1 MDISYV
7 KQSLHKTETSHVT
20 NLDGNNKDPL
30 IVVQYPQIDKTV
42 LPSPYQIDTY
52 PLALILTKIKG
63 KLVLITSS
71 YNTSTAI
78 NDLISDSSKY
88 KFKLDT
94 CKDLSL
100 AIIYEITQDY
110 KETIDKLNSDTLAI
124 EADLSSATD
133 NNVMY
138 QIMSL
143 IKSSEALSIALQSNK
158 PVIQNILKDT
168 QYFNSNNYNDLAN
181 LINSEF
187 EQSEENTDYL
197 KSVLNSY
204 SNLVSS
210 IISNNSNTIMSTLT
224 KVTVVLSIIS
234 AIAGTFS
241 MNYIVP
247 FAHLSD
253 SFYYMVIF
261 MLLAS
266 YATLKYL
273 KHKHIL

>member
-1 MDISYV
+1 
-7 KQSLHKTETSHVT
+7 
-20 NLDGNNKDPL
+20 
-30 IVVQYPQIDKTV
+30 
-42 LPSPYQIDTY
+42 
-52 PLALILTKIKG
+52 
-63 KLVLITSS
+63 
-71 YNTSTAI
+71 
-78 NDLISDSSKY
+78 
-88 KFKLDT
+88 
-94 CKDLSL
+94 
-100 AIIYEITQDY
+100 
-110 KETIDKLNSDTLAI
+110 
-124 EADLSSATD
+124 
-133 NNVMY
+133 MY

-234 AIAGTFS
+234 TIAGIFG

-247 FAHLSD
+247 FSHLSD

>member
-1 MDISYV
+1 M
-7 KQSLHKTETSHVT
+7 HKTETSHVT
-20 NLDGNNKDPL
+20 NLDDNNKDPL

-52 PLALILTKIKG
+52 PLALILTKING

-110 KETIDKLNSDTLAI
+110 KETVDKLNSDTLAI

-168 QYFNSNNYNDLAN
+168 QYFNSSNYNDLAN

-234 AIAGTFS
+234 TIAGIFG
-241 MNYIVP
+241 MDYIVP

-253 SFYYMVIF
+253 SFYYIVIF
-261 MLLAS
+261 MLIAS

-273 KHKHIL
+273 RHKHIL